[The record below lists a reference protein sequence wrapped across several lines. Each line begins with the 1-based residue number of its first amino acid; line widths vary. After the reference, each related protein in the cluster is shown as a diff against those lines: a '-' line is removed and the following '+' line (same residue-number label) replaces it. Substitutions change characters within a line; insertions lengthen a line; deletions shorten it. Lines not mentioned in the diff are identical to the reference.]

1 MKILRILGVTV
12 FCLLIIFVT
21 LSIIFQNHLRDY
33 HLQRR
38 WQQTDDSRL
47 TILFYED
54 ALGQQYER
62 IVLLDP
68 KLNKAGIPDF
78 LAGRASVE
86 FGKYRWIDSTHITI
100 QPTKGDPT
108 TYKVEQGFQELVLTD
123 SKERFTRYE
132 FAKW

>member
-21 LSIIFQNHLRDY
+21 VMIIFQDDIRDSN
-33 HLQRR
+33 LQDR
-38 WQQTDDSRL
+38 WQQTDDSRQ
-47 TILFYED
+47 TILFFED

-68 KLNKAGIPDF
+68 QLNKAGFPDF
-78 LAGRASVE
+78 LAGRASIE

-108 TYKVEQGFQELVLTD
+108 TYKVEQGLEELVLTD
-123 SKERFTRYE
+123 SKGRFTRYE
-132 FAKW
+132 RAKW